1 MDKTDRITERIVE
14 RVHGQA
20 VSDRI
25 VWTAGFDMRE
35 VKARLAAYEDTG
47 WSPEEITELQYNHE
61 RLHDFERAESEE
73 LRAKIRKL
81 ESENEEL
88 RMYQA
93 DIFAISLLLKK
104 YE

>member
-1 MDKTDRITERIVE
+1 MDKTERFTKHTFETVNGRKIS
-14 RVHGQA
+14 RGIGCANIADA
-20 VSDRI
+20 V
-25 VWTAGFDMRE
+25 
-35 VKARLAAYEDTG
+35 KRLAAYEDTG
-47 WSPEEITELQYNHE
+47 LSPEEITELQYNHE

-73 LRAKIRKL
+73 LRAKIREL

-93 DIFAISLLLKK
+93 DLFAISLLLKK